1 MLRRGQIMKLSSYL
15 SEDKIIS
22 NLKGETFEELITNL
36 LKELAKTNKQ
46 VKVEQEIMKKAI
58 LKRESEASTYIGNGV
73 AIPHARLEYFD
84 DIVVS
89 IAFPEKHVTMKNV
102 MGEEEPV
109 DFIVLIVA
117 DVLKNKNILKIMSG
131 ISRLYLKNKDVFK
144 EILKYKSPEKTI
156 EILNKMKIE
165 IDHNITAEDLFT
177 TSILPAKE
185 NNTLEDI
192 AKRIIM
198 DKVSG
203 IPVVDN
209 HNNFLGEITEREL
222 IAFGMPKHTTI
233 LNDLSFLTVGEP
245 FENYLVNEKI
255 TTIKDLY
262 RTEGIIT
269 IDKDAS
275 LMEISYIFMNKGVTR
290 IYILENNKY
299 IGLIFRSDI
308 IKKILHI

>member
-1 MLRRGQIMKLSSYL
+1 MKLSSYL

-58 LKRESEASTYIGNGV
+58 LKRESEASTYIGEGV

-84 DIVVS
+84 DIIVS
-89 IAFPEKHVTMKNV
+89 IAFPEKRVTMKNI
-102 MGEEEPV
+102 MGEEEVV

-131 ISRLYLKNKDVFK
+131 ISRLCLKNKEVFK

-222 IAFGMPKHTTI
+222 IAFGMPKHTT
-233 LNDLSFLTVGEP
+233 LLSDLSFLTVGEP

-255 TTIKDLY
+255 TTIKELY
-262 RTEGIIT
+262 RTEGVIT
-269 IDKDAS
+269 VDKDAS

-290 IYILENNKY
+290 IYVLENNKY
-299 IGLIFRSDI
+299 IGSIFRSDI

>member
-1 MLRRGQIMKLSSYL
+1 MKLSSYL

-46 VKVEQEIMKKAI
+46 VKVEQEIMKRAI

-84 DIVVS
+84 DIIVS

-131 ISRLYLKNKDVFK
+131 ISRLCLKNKDVFK

-177 TSILPAKE
+177 TSILPAEE

-198 DKVSG
+198 DRVSG

-222 IAFGMPKHTTI
+222 ISFGMPKHTTI

-290 IYILENNKY
+290 IYVLENNKY
-299 IGLIFRSDI
+299 VGLIFRSDI

>member
-46 VKVEQEIMKKAI
+46 VKVEQEIMKRAI

-84 DIVVS
+84 DIIVS

-131 ISRLYLKNKDVFK
+131 ISRLCLKNKDVFK

-198 DKVSG
+198 DRVSG

-222 IAFGMPKHTTI
+222 ISFGMPKHTTI

-290 IYILENNKY
+290 IYVLENNKY
-299 IGLIFRSDI
+299 VGLIFRSDI

>member
-1 MLRRGQIMKLSSYL
+1 MKLSSYL

-22 NLKGETFEELITNL
+22 NLKGEIFEELITNL

-46 VKVEQEIMKKAI
+46 VKVEQEIMKRAI

-84 DIVVS
+84 DIIVS

-131 ISRLYLKNKDVFK
+131 ISRLCLKNKDVFK

-198 DKVSG
+198 DRVSG

-222 IAFGMPKHTTI
+222 ISFGMPKHTTI

-290 IYILENNKY
+290 IYVLENNKY
-299 IGLIFRSDI
+299 VGLIFRSDI

>member
-1 MLRRGQIMKLSSYL
+1 MKLSSYL

-89 IAFPEKHVTMKNV
+89 IAFPEKNVTMKNI
-102 MGEEEPV
+102 MGEDEPV
-109 DFIVLIVA
+109 DFIILIVA

-131 ISRLYLKNKDVFK
+131 ISRLCLKNKDVFK

-198 DKVSG
+198 DRVSG

-222 IAFGMPKHTTI
+222 ISFGMPKHTTI

-290 IYILENNKY
+290 IYVLENNKY

>member
-1 MLRRGQIMKLSSYL
+1 MKLSSYL

-89 IAFPEKHVTMKNV
+89 IAFPEKNVTMKNI
-102 MGEEEPV
+102 MGEDEPV

-131 ISRLYLKNKDVFK
+131 ISRLCLKNKDVFK

-222 IAFGMPKHTTI
+222 ISFGMPKHTTI

-290 IYILENNKY
+290 IYVLEDNKY

>member
-1 MLRRGQIMKLSSYL
+1 MKLSSYL

-36 LKELAKTNKQ
+36 LEELSKTNKQ
-46 VKVEQEIMKKAI
+46 VRVEKEIMKKAI
-58 LKRESEASTYIGNGV
+58 LKRESESSTYIGNGIS
-73 AIPHARLEYFD
+73 IPHARLEYFD
-84 DIVVS
+84 DIIVS
-89 IAFPEKHVTMKNV
+89 IAFPEKHVTVKNV
-102 MGEEEPV
+102 LGEVESV
-109 DFIVLIVA
+109 NFIVLIIA

-131 ISRLYLKNKDVFK
+131 ISRLYLKNEDVFK
-144 EILKYKSPEKTI
+144 EILKYKSPKKTI
-156 EILNKMKIE
+156 EILNEMKIE
-165 IDHNITAEDLFT
+165 VDHNITAEDLVT
-177 TSILPAKE
+177 TSILPVKE

-192 AKRIIM
+192 AKRIII
-198 DKVSG
+198 DKISG

-222 IAFGMPKHTTI
+222 IAFGMPKHTT
-233 LNDLSFLTVGEP
+233 LLSDLSFLTVGEP

-255 TTIKDLY
+255 TPIKDLY
-262 RTEGIIT
+262 RTEKIIT
-269 IDKDAS
+269 IDKNAS

-290 IYILENNKY
+290 IYVLENNKY

>member
-1 MLRRGQIMKLSSYL
+1 MKLSSYL

-46 VKVEQEIMKKAI
+46 VKVEQEIMKRAI

-84 DIVVS
+84 DIIVS

-102 MGEEEPV
+102 MGEEESV

-131 ISRLYLKNKDVFK
+131 ISRLCLKNKDVFK

-198 DKVSG
+198 DRVSG

-222 IAFGMPKHTTI
+222 ISFGMPKHTTI

-290 IYILENNKY
+290 IYVLENNKY
-299 IGLIFRSDI
+299 VGLIFRSDI

>member
-1 MLRRGQIMKLSSYL
+1 MKLSSYL

-46 VKVEQEIMKKAI
+46 VKVEQEIMKRAI

-84 DIVVS
+84 DIIVS

-131 ISRLYLKNKDVFK
+131 ISRLCLKNKDVFK

-198 DKVSG
+198 DRVSG

-222 IAFGMPKHTTI
+222 ISFGMPKHTTI

-290 IYILENNKY
+290 IYVLENNEY
-299 IGLIFRSDI
+299 VGLIFRSDI

>member
-1 MLRRGQIMKLSSYL
+1 MKLSSYL

-46 VKVEQEIMKKAI
+46 VKVEQEIMKRAI
-58 LKRESEASTYIGNGV
+58 LKREGEASTYIGNGV

-84 DIVVS
+84 DIIVS

-131 ISRLYLKNKDVFK
+131 ISRLCLKNKDVFK

-198 DKVSG
+198 DRVSG

-222 IAFGMPKHTTI
+222 ISFGMPKHTTI

-290 IYILENNKY
+290 IYVLENNKY
-299 IGLIFRSDI
+299 VGLIFRSDI

>member
-1 MLRRGQIMKLSSYL
+1 MKLSSYL

-46 VKVEQEIMKKAI
+46 VKVEQEIMKRAI
-58 LKRESEASTYIGNGV
+58 LKREGEASTYIGNGV

-84 DIVVS
+84 DIIVS

-131 ISRLYLKNKDVFK
+131 ISRLCLKNKDVFK

-165 IDHNITAEDLFT
+165 INHNITAEDLFT

-198 DKVSG
+198 DRVSG

-209 HNNFLGEITEREL
+209 HNNFLGEITEQEL
-222 IAFGMPKHTTI
+222 ISFGMPKHTTI

-290 IYILENNKY
+290 IYVLENNKY
-299 IGLIFRSDI
+299 VGLIFRSDI

>member
-1 MLRRGQIMKLSSYL
+1 MKLSSYL

-46 VKVEQEIMKKAI
+46 VKVEQEIMKRAI

-84 DIVVS
+84 DIIVS

-131 ISRLYLKNKDVFK
+131 ISRLCLKNKDVFK

-198 DKVSG
+198 DRVSG

-222 IAFGMPKHTTI
+222 ISFGMPKHTTI

-290 IYILENNKY
+290 IYVLENNKY
-299 IGLIFRSDI
+299 VGLIFRFDI

>member
-1 MLRRGQIMKLSSYL
+1 
-15 SEDKIIS
+15 
-22 NLKGETFEELITNL
+22 
-36 LKELAKTNKQ
+36 
-46 VKVEQEIMKKAI
+46 
-58 LKRESEASTYIGNGV
+58 
-73 AIPHARLEYFD
+73 
-84 DIVVS
+84 
-89 IAFPEKHVTMKNV
+89 
-102 MGEEEPV
+102 
-109 DFIVLIVA
+109 
-117 DVLKNKNILKIMSG
+117 
-131 ISRLYLKNKDVFK
+131 
-144 EILKYKSPEKTI
+144 KSPEKTI

-198 DKVSG
+198 DRVSG

-222 IAFGMPKHTTI
+222 ISFGMPKHTTI

-290 IYILENNKY
+290 IYVLENNKY

>member
-1 MLRRGQIMKLSSYL
+1 MKLSSYL

-89 IAFPEKHVTMKNV
+89 IAFPEKNVTMKNI
-102 MGEEEPV
+102 MGEDEPV

-131 ISRLYLKNKDVFK
+131 ISRLCLKNKDVFK

-198 DKVSG
+198 DRVSG

-222 IAFGMPKHTTI
+222 ISFGMPKHTTI

-290 IYILENNKY
+290 IYVLEDNKY

>member
-1 MLRRGQIMKLSSYL
+1 MKLSSYL

-46 VKVEQEIMKKAI
+46 VKVEQEIMKRAI
-58 LKRESEASTYIGNGV
+58 LKREGEASTYIGNGV

-84 DIVVS
+84 DIIVS

-117 DVLKNKNILKIMSG
+117 DVLKNKIILKIMSG
-131 ISRLYLKNKDVFK
+131 ISRLCLKNKDVFK

-198 DKVSG
+198 DRVSG

-222 IAFGMPKHTTI
+222 ISFGMPKHTTI

-290 IYILENNKY
+290 IYVLENNKY
-299 IGLIFRSDI
+299 VGLIFRSDI

>member
-1 MLRRGQIMKLSSYL
+1 MKLSSYL

-46 VKVEQEIMKKAI
+46 VKVEQEFMKKAI

-84 DIVVS
+84 DIIVS
-89 IAFPEKHVTMKNV
+89 IAFPEKNITMKNI
-102 MGEEEPV
+102 MGENEPV

-131 ISRLYLKNKDVFK
+131 ISRLCLKNKDVFK
-144 EILKYKSPEKTI
+144 EILTYKSPEKTI

-198 DKVSG
+198 DRVSG

-255 TTIKDLY
+255 TTIKNLY
-262 RTEGIIT
+262 RTEEIIT

-290 IYILENNKY
+290 IYVLENNKY

>member
-1 MLRRGQIMKLSSYL
+1 MKLSSYL

-46 VKVEQEIMKKAI
+46 VKVEQEIMKRAI

-84 DIVVS
+84 DIIVS

-131 ISRLYLKNKDVFK
+131 ISRLCLKNKDVFK

-290 IYILENNKY
+290 IYVLENNKY
-299 IGLIFRSDI
+299 VGLIFRSDI

>member
-1 MLRRGQIMKLSSYL
+1 MKLSSYL

-131 ISRLYLKNKDVFK
+131 ISRLCLKNKDVFK

>member
-1 MLRRGQIMKLSSYL
+1 MKLSSYL

-58 LKRESEASTYIGNGV
+58 LKRESEASTYIGEGV

-84 DIVVS
+84 DIIVS
-89 IAFPEKHVTMKNV
+89 IAFPEKRVTMKNI
-102 MGEEEPV
+102 MGEEEVV

-131 ISRLYLKNKDVFK
+131 ISRLCLKNKEVFK

-222 IAFGMPKHTTI
+222 IAFGMPKHTT
-233 LNDLSFLTVGEP
+233 LLSDLSFLTVGEP

-255 TTIKDLY
+255 TTIKELY
-262 RTEGIIT
+262 RTEGVIT
-269 IDKDAS
+269 VDKDAS

-290 IYILENNKY
+290 IYVLENNKY
-299 IGLIFRSDI
+299 IGTIFRSDI

>member
-1 MLRRGQIMKLSSYL
+1 MKLSSYL

-46 VKVEQEIMKKAI
+46 VKVEQEFMKKAI

-84 DIVVS
+84 DIIVS
-89 IAFPEKHVTMKNV
+89 IAFPEKNVKMKTLT
-102 MGEEEPV
+102 GKEESV

-131 ISRLYLKNKDVFK
+131 ISRLCLKNKEVFK
-144 EILKYKSPEKTI
+144 EILKYKSPEKTL

-177 TSILPAKE
+177 TSIHPAKE

-198 DKVSG
+198 DRISG

-262 RTEGIIT
+262 RTERIIT
-269 IDKDAS
+269 IDKGAS

-290 IYILENNKY
+290 IYVLENNKY
-299 IGLIFRSDI
+299 LGLIFRSDI